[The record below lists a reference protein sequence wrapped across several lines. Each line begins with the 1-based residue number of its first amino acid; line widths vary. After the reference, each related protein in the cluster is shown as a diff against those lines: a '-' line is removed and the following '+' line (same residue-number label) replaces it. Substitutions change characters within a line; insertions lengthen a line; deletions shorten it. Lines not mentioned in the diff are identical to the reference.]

1 MEEEREFE
9 KCINCNK
16 NIRVYFPVGWCHFNG
31 IVPCFPDA
39 EESTREYNMVATPRI
54 TKRRIGKNEKVYAFI
69 AWDDCDDRKVV
80 FLCKTKELAEKLMEN
95 HKKAGW
101 ENTTVQEMCV
111 YESLEKAEG
120 GVI

>member
-1 MEEEREFE
+1 MSE
-9 KCINCNK
+9 KI
-16 NIRVYFPVGWCHFNG
+16 
-31 IVPCFPDA
+31 
-39 EESTREYNMVATPRI
+39 
-54 TKRRIGKNEKVYAFI
+54 YAFI

-80 FLCKTKELAEKLMEN
+80 FLCKTKELAKTLMEN